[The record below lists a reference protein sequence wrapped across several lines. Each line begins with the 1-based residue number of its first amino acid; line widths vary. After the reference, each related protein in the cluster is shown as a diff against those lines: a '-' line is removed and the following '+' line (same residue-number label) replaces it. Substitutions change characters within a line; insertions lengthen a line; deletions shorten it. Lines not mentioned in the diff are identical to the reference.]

1 MGQRKGDLYV
11 LSKMKDANFS
21 NRQNSGTEELWHQHL
36 GHLQNSPIKIL
47 RTKKLIDVFQ

>member
-21 NRQNSGTEELWHQHL
+21 NRQNSGTEELWHQRL
-36 GHLQNSPIKIL
+36 GHPQNSAIKIL